1 MMDEKEYD
9 LQNESDENE
18 YDSQYDQDED
28 TGNILDPAI
37 DEEFDIDNIAKKKL
51 YDITSAEDIE
61 INYESGTN
69 YSTPYLTKYESAK
82 LIGIRAQQIASG
94 SKPNV
99 KVPKYMTDVI
109 EIAEL
114 ELQMRK
120 IPFLIKR
127 DLPSGKNEYCKIQDL
142 LF

>member
-1 MMDEKEYD
+1 MGDEEKDYD

-18 YDSQYDQDED
+18 YDDQYDED
-28 TGNILDPAI
+28 TSNILDSNI
-37 DEEFDIDNIAKKKL
+37 DDDMSFDNIAKKKL
-51 YDITSAEDIE
+51 YDITSSDDIE
-61 INYESGTN
+61 INYEIGN
-69 YSTPYLTKYESAK
+69 NKSTKYLTKYESAK

-94 SKPNV
+94 AKPNI

-114 ELQMRK
+114 ELQHRK

-127 DLPSGKNEYCKIQDL
+127 DLPSGKVEYCKIADL
-142 LF
+142 IF